1 MPVTCE
7 IDSEGGLVRT
17 TFRGQV
23 DIEEVV
29 RALEDLLQRP
39 DFRRGLN
46 GIVDLREGDT
56 DTQARDVKRLATMM
70 ERCRDQIG
78 PSRTAIVVAKDVTY
92 GMARMYQ
99 AYAESTSIETMIFRS
114 IDDAHRWLAESAPMS
129 HHRKP

>member
-7 IDSEGGLVRT
+7 IDSEAGLVRT

-29 RALEDLLQRP
+29 RALEDVLHRP
-39 DFRRGLN
+39 DFRPGLN
-46 GIVDLREGDT
+46 GIVDLREGDI

-70 ERCRDQIG
+70 ERYRAQIG
-78 PSRTAIVVAKDVTY
+78 KSRTAIVVARDVTY

-99 AYAESTSIETMIFRS
+99 AYAESTSIETMVFRS
-114 IDDAHRWLAESAPMS
+114 LDDAHRWLAESAPMS